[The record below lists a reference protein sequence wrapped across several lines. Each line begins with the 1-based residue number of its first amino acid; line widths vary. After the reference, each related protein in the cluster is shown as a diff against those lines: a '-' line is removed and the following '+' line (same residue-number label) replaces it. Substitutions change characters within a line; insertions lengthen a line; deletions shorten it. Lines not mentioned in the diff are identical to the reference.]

1 MFSKETHNERGDER
15 KKRKQ
20 RAKRGKERGRKIYDV
35 YTSSVKANS

>member
-1 MFSKETHNERGDER
+1 MHNERGEER

-20 RAKRGKERGRKIYDV
+20 REKGGRKMGREIYDV